1 MKALTTE
8 ARGKKGWD
16 TKIDRQKLKIQKG
29 YKGICIAKTD
39 RQCLIT
45 VWLLLY
51 NKRGKATQESA
62 TL

>member
-1 MKALTTE
+1 MKAITTE
-8 ARGKKGWD
+8 TRGKKGWD
-16 TKIDRQKLKIQKG
+16 TKIVKQQLKIQKG
-29 YKGICIAKTD
+29 YKGIFIAKTD

-51 NKRGKATQESA
+51 NKRGKAKQESA